1 MNILITG
8 SSGFIG
14 HNLVKKL
21 RSDHEIFTIDKR
33 ETRGELSDQH
43 FVCDLSDYSC
53 LSRIDD
59 PIDVVYHFGSAS
71 SILSY
76 RGNEAQ
82 LADLEIHQFVNILRF
97 SKKKRVKK
105 FIYPSTAS
113 LYSSN
118 SQGKGNVLNPLN
130 IYAAVKFTEEQIA
143 RHYNGNTKTLGLR
156 IFMAYGPGEES
167 KGARASPISLFLYNI
182 LKGES
187 PLIFGDGSQTRDPI
201 FIDDLVDILTSVLYK
216 PGITGVRDVCTGDLI
231 SFNDIIS
238 IINRVATT
246 NITPKYVPRPKSYI
260 EGATGDSSFAKEMLG
275 RDFTS
280 IDDGIKSMIYV
291 FKNKSNKWGISG
303 EEE

>member
-14 HNLVKKL
+14 YSLVKKL
-21 RSDHEIFTIDKR
+21 RSAHEIFTVDKR
-33 ETRGELSDQH
+33 ETRGEFSDQH

-53 LSRIDD
+53 LSRIDN
-59 PIDVVYHFGSAS
+59 PIDIVYHFGSAS

-76 RGNEAQ
+76 RGNGAQ
-82 LADLEIHQFVNILRF
+82 LADSEIRQFVNILKF

-118 SQGKGNVLNPLN
+118 SLGKGNVLNPFN

-143 RHYNGNTKTLGLR
+143 KSYSGNTKTLGLR

-167 KGARASPISLFLYNI
+167 KGDRASPISLFLNDI

-201 FIDDLVDILTSVLYK
+201 FIDDLIDILANILYK
-216 PGITGVRDVCTGDLI
+216 PEISGVRDICTGNLI
-231 SFNDIIS
+231 SFNAIVS
-238 IINRVATT
+238 IINRIAAT
-246 NITPKYVPRPKSYI
+246 NIPPKYLPRPKSYI
-260 EGATGDSSFAKEMLG
+260 EGTTGDPLFAKEMLG
-275 RDFTS
+275 REFTS
-280 IDDGIKSMIYV
+280 IDDGIRLMICM
-291 FKNKSNKWGISG
+291 FKNKSNK
-303 EEE
+303 